1 MVGNEFLT
9 RTVDPTSDFRKS
21 KLIDSSAVQLLRE
34 QKITPKSKNKVTKR
48 QEVQTL
54 VVSGVETSAHK
65 RTDTITSL
73 QETERGQMSFK

>member
-1 MVGNEFLT
+1 
-9 RTVDPTSDFRKS
+9 
-21 KLIDSSAVQLLRE
+21 VQLLRE